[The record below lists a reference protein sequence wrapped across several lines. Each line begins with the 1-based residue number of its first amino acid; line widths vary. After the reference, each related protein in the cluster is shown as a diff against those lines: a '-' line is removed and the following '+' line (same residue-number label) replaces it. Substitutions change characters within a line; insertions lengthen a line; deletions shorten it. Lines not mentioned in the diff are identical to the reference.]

1 MDYIKGGHNVYL
13 LTYHIVFVTKY
24 RKPVIN
30 EEISEFL
37 KEHIAYLCGRFGA
50 ELLTAETDR
59 DHIHLLVS
67 MTPTTAPSDLI
78 RVLKTQAPSD
88 LIRVLKTQTS
98 REIHQDE
105 RMDGH
110 VKKYIY
116 GNAPLWQ
123 PSYFIATTGTTV
135 MEKVREYID
144 SQKTEEHRRK
154 YEKTGKYSKKTKRS
168 R

>member
-1 MDYIKGGHNVYL
+1 MFLSGDGKAMEYIRSAHSVYL

-30 EEISEFL
+30 DEISAFL
-37 KEHIAYLCGRFGA
+37 KDHISYLCTRFDA

-67 MTPTTAPSDLI
+67 MTPKTAPSDL
-78 RVLKTQAPSD
+78 V
-88 LIRVLKTQTS
+88 RVLKTQTS
-98 REIHQDE
+98 REIHLDPQ
-105 RMDGH
+105 MDAH

-116 GNAPLWQ
+116 GDAPLWQ

-144 SQKTEEHRRK
+144 SQKTDEHRRK
-154 YEKTGKYSKKTKRS
+154 YEKTGRYSKKR
-168 R
+168 RR

>member
-1 MDYIKGGHNVYL
+1 MEYIRSAHSVYL

-30 EEISEFL
+30 DEISEFL
-37 KEHIAYLCGRFGA
+37 KDHISYLCTRFDA

-59 DHIHLLVS
+59 DHIHLLV
-67 MTPTTAPSDLI
+67 DL
-78 RVLKTQAPSD
+78 V
-88 LIRVLKTQTS
+88 RVLKTQTS
-98 REIHQDE
+98 REIHLDPQ
-105 RMDGH
+105 MDAH

-116 GNAPLWQ
+116 GDAPLWQ

-144 SQKTEEHRRK
+144 SQKTDEHRRK
-154 YEKTGKYSKKTKRS
+154 YEKTGRYSKKR
-168 R
+168 RR

>member
-1 MDYIKGGHNVYL
+1 MEYNKSARNVYL
-13 LTYHIVFVTKY
+13 LTYYIVFVTKY

-37 KEHIAYLCGRFGA
+37 KEHIAYLCGRFGG

-78 RVLKTQAPSD
+78 RVLKTQ
-88 LIRVLKTQTS
+88 TS

-105 RMDGH
+105 RMDGY
-110 VKKYIY
+110 VKKYID

-123 PSYFIATTGTTV
+123 PSYFIATTGTAV

-144 SQKTEEHRRK
+144 SQKAEEHRRK
-154 YEKTGKYSKKTKRS
+154 YEKTGKYRKKAKRNE
-168 R
+168 

>member
-1 MDYIKGGHNVYL
+1 MEYIKGGHSVYL

-37 KEHIAYLCGRFGA
+37 KEHIAYLCGRFDA
-50 ELLTAETDR
+50 ELLTAETDQ

-67 MTPTTAPSDLI
+67 MTPTT
-78 RVLKTQAPSD
+78 APSD

-116 GNAPLWQ
+116 GDAPLWQ
-123 PSYFIATTGTTV
+123 PSNFIATTGTTD
-135 MEKVREYID
+135 MEKDRENID
-144 SQKTEEHRRK
+144 TQKTEEHRRK
-154 YEKTGKYSKKTKRS
+154 YEKTGKYSQKSKRS